1 MEQNQTS
8 AQSAPSVQKALEKHG
23 VDCAVIELSDSTR
36 TVSDA
41 AAEIGCD
48 VGQIVKSL
56 IYKTQ
61 STSEPVLVVVSGHNR
76 LNERSVEHQLGAE
89 VTKAN
94 ADFARDFTGFS
105 IGGIPP
111 VGHKKS
117 IKLIFIDKALMEFDD
132 VWAAAG
138 TPNTV
143 FNIKSTDLVAM
154 TNGTVISIK

>member
-1 MEQNQTS
+1 MKQIL
-8 AQSAPSVQKALEKHG
+8 AKSAPSVQTALTKYG
-23 VDCAVIELSDSTR
+23 VECNVIELSDSTR
-36 TVSDA
+36 TASDA
-41 AAEIGCD
+41 AAELGCE

-61 STSEPVLVVVSGHNR
+61 SMGQPVLVLVSGLNR
-76 LNERSVEHQLGAE
+76 VNERSVEHQLGEE
-89 VTKAN
+89 VSKAN

-117 IKLIFIDKALMEFDD
+117 IKLIFIDKDLLEFDN

-138 TPNTV
+138 TPNSV
-143 FNIKSTDLVAM
+143 FNVKGTDLVAM
-154 TNGTVISIK
+154 TGGTVISIK

>member
-1 MEQNQTS
+1 MEQNQIS
-8 AQSAPSVQKALEKHG
+8 AQCAPGVQKALTKHG

-36 TVSDA
+36 TASDA
-41 AAEIGCD
+41 AAELGCD

-61 STSEPVLVVVSGHNR
+61 SMNQPVLVLASGLNR
-76 LNERSVEHQLGAE
+76 VNERSVEHQLGE
-89 VTKAN
+89 EITKAN
-94 ADFARDFTGFS
+94 ADFARDFTGFA

-117 IKLIFIDKALMEFDD
+117 IKLIFIDKDLLEFDT

-138 TPNTV
+138 TPNSV
-143 FNIKSTDLVAM
+143 FNITGTDLVAM
-154 TNGTVISIK
+154 TNGKVISIK

>member
-23 VDCAVIELSDSTR
+23 VDCAVIELPDSVR
-36 TVSDA
+36 TASDA

-61 STSEPVLVVVSGHNR
+61 STGQPVLVLVSGLNR
-76 LNERSVEHQLGAE
+76 LNERSVEHQLGGE

>member
-8 AQSAPSVQKALEKHG
+8 AQSAPSVQKALQKHG
-23 VDCAVIELSDSTR
+23 LDCAVIELSDSTR

-61 STSEPVLVVVSGHNR
+61 STSQPVLVLVSGLNR
-76 LNERSVEHQLGAE
+76 LNERSVEHQLGGE

-94 ADFARDFTGFS
+94 ADF
-105 IGGIPP
+105 
-111 VGHKKS
+111 V
-117 IKLIFIDKALMEFDD
+117 DKALMEFDD

>member
-1 MEQNQTS
+1 MDQNQTS

-23 VDCAVIELSDSTR
+23 VDCAVIELPGSVR
-36 TVSDA
+36 TASDA

-48 VGQIVKSL
+48 IGQIVKSL

-61 STSEPVLVVVSGHNR
+61 STGQPVLVLVSGLNR
-76 LNERSVEHQLGAE
+76 LNERSVEHQLGGE

-94 ADFARDFTGFS
+94 ADFARDFTGFA

-117 IKLIFIDKALMEFDD
+117 IKLIFIDKALMEFDN